1 MQLTQHQ
8 RWMEKKKLTLN
19 VRKTGLLVFLSSSF
33 KEYTRTSTT
42 VREIH
47 AHTQISLYP
56 FHIFR
61 FSYKYG
67 THYSQHSPCCSG
79 VYNCLLV
86 WIKRKP
92 LWRMTGI
99 LMSLVKEL
107 DMACRW
113 RWVTFFSM
121 FGKIW
126 GQRVNHI
133 KTEMLG
139 NTKKC
144 FIWCYNILHVVLNC
158 KTSKTYNNISN
169 I

>member
-1 MQLTQHQ
+1 MNGEKEAHLEREENRSTSLSQLLIQ
-8 RWMEKKKLTLN
+8 RVNSYLN
-19 VRKTGLLVFLSSSF
+19 YSERNACT
-33 KEYTRTSTT
+33 
-42 VREIH
+42 
-47 AHTQISLYP
+47 HTDLYP

-133 KTEMLG
+133 KTEMLE
-139 NTKKC
+139 NIKKKC